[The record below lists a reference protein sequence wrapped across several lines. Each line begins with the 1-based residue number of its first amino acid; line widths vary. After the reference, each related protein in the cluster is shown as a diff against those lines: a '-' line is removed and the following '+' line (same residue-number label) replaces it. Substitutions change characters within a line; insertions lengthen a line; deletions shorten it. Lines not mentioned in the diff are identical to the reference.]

1 MRAAPQLPSSF
12 AASSKQRRMTSC
24 GPAKVPP
31 PGPDQLLPSYN
42 SALAI
47 SRPKSMGLIAP
58 QAGGHGGGTVTNPG
72 FPTKH
77 WRRTIYISK
86 AFCGLSV
93 SRGLPCQRSPTTAP
107 GSGSGEQPIGMRGAG
122 QLAEDAHAFLNEAA
136 LRFGRSFAGLDP
148 HRLLEDERGLFVGP
162 RETA

>member
-93 SRGLPCQRSPTTAP
+93 SRGLPCAEVVPRLEPAVVCSGFSGYALTSGTCGGCSTSSLTT
-107 GSGSGEQPIGMRGAG
+107 
-122 QLAEDAHAFLNEAA
+122 
-136 LRFGRSFAGLDP
+136 
-148 HRLLEDERGLFVGP
+148 
-162 RETA
+162 TT